1 MSLLSPTLIS
11 ADRDC
16 AHDLILG
23 AKVKGAAVFDE
34 SGEKVGHIDDIA
46 IDKLTGEVA
55 YAILG
60 VGGFFGVGETYH
72 PLPWDVL
79 TFDRELGGYVLPL
92 TRHAL
97 ESAPGY
103 TLAELADISDND
115 AGYRDRVYAYYEPF
129 GATPYWR

>member
-1 MSLLSPTLIS
+1 MSVLSPER
-11 ADRDC
+11 AD

-23 AKVKGAAVFDE
+23 TKVKGAAVFDE
-34 SGEKVGHIDDIA
+34 SGERVGHIDDIA
-46 IDKLTGEVA
+46 IEKSNGDVA

-79 TFDRELGGYVLPL
+79 RYDPALGGYVLPL
-92 TRHAL
+92 AKEAL
-97 ESAPGY
+97 EAAPGY
-103 TLAELADISDND
+103 TLAELADIGEDDSR
-115 AGYRDRVYAYYEPF
+115 YRERVYDYFGPF

>member
-1 MSLLSPTLIS
+1 MVMLRSERPLP
-11 ADRDC
+11 
-16 AHDLILG
+16 HDLILG

-34 SGEKVGHIDDIA
+34 SGERVGHIDDIA
-46 IDKLTGEVA
+46 IDKVNGEVA

-79 TFDRELGGYVLPL
+79 RFDTALGGYVLPL
-92 TRHAL
+92 AKQAL
-97 ESAPGY
+97 EAAPGY
-103 TLAELADISDND
+103 TLAEMADIGEND
-115 AGYRDRVYAYYEPF
+115 AGYRDRVYDYYGPF